1 MKVRHWCMLG
11 LTILLLMC
19 EVAVSQLCK
28 SLITLVDG
36 FHTLFIVMHMALP
49 PPQTVSMIKPPVS
62 SSDSSASPPRAPCPS
77 SAAPPPPPTL
87 PAGPSVEP
95 PPATRT
101 ATGGSTDPDQPQS
114 NTLSAQVKLRPLFS
128 PVSPAA
134 PGCGLAFSSS
144 RIQAVGGFFS
154 TLILTSLCISYFMEI
169 ISFCLEPHPV
179 QRPPLLVGVGAA
191 GVLHK
196 VLVFG
201 LNWDQLRDERPGG
214 DAQPETESHL
224 EVNHRVLA
232 EEESRD
238 VSQSQKVQPA
248 AAEDSLVLCNPRTSG
263 IPDAESGAP
272 RPPVVPEES
281 GGGDLKDRDSGS
293 HSREGAAVPKY
304 DTCTGRLESPG
315 AESSSVRESSR
326 RTERPETGRLLSS
339 VFVLQGLFT
348 SLLALINSLVML
360 LVAPE
365 LLHGS
370 GSCSLLV
377 YLDPGLSLLAV
388 VTLIATTLPQVT
400 CVFASRVSGRLTP
413 GFKPRKVVCS
423 HLPLPPPPPHRTLC
437 LNCCFTGKSVQV
449 YRYSLLLLQATPPHV
464 CASDLG
470 RRIASV
476 PGVRAVHDLHVWQ
489 LNESLSVASVHV
501 HCYDG
506 FPADRCAD
514 LVSAV
519 TKVLQGV
526 GVTCCTVQP
535 EFASCSAP
543 SAGSGGVVRRGDP
556 SPPPLPACRL
566 ACGKAC
572 AGNMCCSLLE
582 EEEEEEE
589 EEAGGPL
596 APPAGETK
604 EEPQTLVIE
613 NTFL

>member
-388 VTLIATTLPQVT
+388 VTLIATTLPQV
-400 CVFASRVSGRLTP
+400 
-413 GFKPRKVVCS
+413 
-423 HLPLPPPPPHRTLC
+423 
-437 LNCCFTGKSVQV
+437 

>member
-49 PPQTVSMIKPPVS
+49 PPQTASMIKPPVS
-62 SSDSSASPPRAPCPS
+62 SPDSSASPPRAPCPS

-87 PAGPSVEP
+87 PAEPSVEP

-144 RIQAVGGFFS
+144 RIHAVGGFFS

-214 DAQPETESHL
+214 DAQPEAESHL

-248 AAEDSLVLCNPRTSG
+248 AAEDWPLSGALVLCNPRTSG

-272 RPPVVPEES
+272 RPPVLPEES

-304 DTCTGRLESPG
+304 YTCTGHLESPG

-388 VTLIATTLPQVT
+388 VTLIATTLP
-400 CVFASRVSGRLTP
+400 
-413 GFKPRKVVCS
+413 
-423 HLPLPPPPPHRTLC
+423 
-437 LNCCFTGKSVQV
+437 QV

-535 EFASCSAP
+535 EFASCSAS

-582 EEEEEEE
+582 EEEEEG
-589 EEAGGPL
+589 GGPL